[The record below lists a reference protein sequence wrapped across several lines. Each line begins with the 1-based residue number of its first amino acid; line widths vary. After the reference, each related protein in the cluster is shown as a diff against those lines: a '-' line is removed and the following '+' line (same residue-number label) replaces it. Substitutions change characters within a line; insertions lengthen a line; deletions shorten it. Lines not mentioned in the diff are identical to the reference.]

1 MTSDPPDQAEDA
13 DIADDDNPS
22 RSLTEGHDTAAAP
35 TRAYVLHPD
44 LKSTRSRRLP
54 EHGLAEAVA
63 LAAALPGMQVQGA
76 EVVRLA
82 KISPGQLFGSGKVDD
97 LKTRLKS
104 DDIELVLV
112 DGSVSPVQQRNL
124 EKAWG
129 VKLLDRTS
137 LILEIFADRARTRE
151 GVLQV
156 ELAALSYQRTR
167 LVRAWTHL
175 ERQRGGFGFVGGPGE
190 TQLESDRRAID
201 DQVLRL
207 KRQLEKVVKTR
218 ELHRASRR
226 KVPFP
231 LVALVGY
238 TNAGKSTLFNR
249 MTGADVLAKDML
261 FATLDPTM
269 RGVVLPDKDGGAGRK
284 IIASDTV
291 GFISDLPT
299 QLVAAFRATLEE
311 VLEADLILHV
321 RDISHPET
329 AEQAADVADILTSLG
344 VDAGTT
350 MLEVWNKLDLV
361 DPSARD
367 SLATQRANRAGV
379 FPVSALTG
387 EGVEDLMQ
395 AISDAFAEFRIDE
408 TLALPFAQGRARA
421 RLHAL
426 GVVVT
431 EDQDDTGYQITVR
444 WTERQK
450 AQWQAN

>member
-1 MTSDPPDQAEDA
+1 M
-13 DIADDDNPS
+13 
-22 RSLTEGHDTAAAP
+22 
-35 TRAYVLHPD
+35 
-44 LKSTRSRRLP
+44 P
-54 EHGLAEAVA
+54 EHGLAEAVS
-63 LAAALPGMQVQGA
+63 LAAALPGLEVKGA

-82 KISPGQLFGSGKVDD
+82 KLHPGMLFGAGKVEE
-97 LKTRLKS
+97 LGTRFKALGV
-104 DDIELVLV
+104 ELVLV
-112 DGSVSPVQQRNL
+112 DGPVSPVQQRNL
-124 EKAWG
+124 EKEWS

-156 ELAALSYQRTR
+156 ELAALSYQRSR

-190 TQLESDRRAID
+190 TQIEADRRAID
-201 DQVLRL
+201 DQVIRL
-207 KRQLEKVVKTR
+207 KRQLDRVVKTR
-218 ELHRASRR
+218 ELHRAARR

-231 LVALVGY
+231 VVALVGY

-269 RGVVLPDKDGGAGRK
+269 RGITLPSGRK

-329 AEQAADVADILTSLG
+329 AEQAADVTDILASLG
-344 VDAGTT
+344 VNAATP
-350 MLEVWNKLDLV
+350 LIEVWNKLDLV
-361 DPSARD
+361 DPSAREA
-367 SLATQRANRAGV
+367 LAVQAANRDRV
-379 FPVSALTG
+379 FPISAVTG
-387 EGVEDLMQ
+387 EGVAVLL
-395 AISDAFAEFRIDE
+395 DAVSAAFDE
-408 TLALPFAQGRARA
+408 EKTDRHLTLPFADGRRHAW
-421 RLHAL
+421 LHAE
-426 GVVVT
+426 GVVLAEVQG
-431 EDQDDTGYQITVR
+431 EEGWQIDVR
-444 WTERQK
+444 WTARQEK
-450 AQWQAN
+450 RFRDL

>member
-1 MTSDPPDQAEDA
+1 M
-13 DIADDDNPS
+13 
-22 RSLTEGHDTAAAP
+22 
-35 TRAYVLHPD
+35 LHPAVKARD
-44 LKSTRSRRLP
+44 ARRLP

-63 LAAALPGMQVQGA
+63 LAAALPELDVLGA
-76 EVVRLA
+76 EVVKLA
-82 KISPGQLFGSGKVDD
+82 RIHPGTLLGSGKVQD
-97 LKTRLKS
+97 LKTRFKA
-104 DDIELVLV
+104 DKIELVLV
-112 DGSVSPVQQRNL
+112 DGTVSPVQQRNL
-124 EKAWG
+124 EKEWG

-190 TQLESDRRAID
+190 TQIESDRRAID
-201 DQVLRL
+201 DQVIRL
-207 KRQLEKVVKTR
+207 KRQLDKVVKTR

-231 LVALVGY
+231 LAALVGY

-249 MTGADVLAKDML
+249 MTGAEVLAKDML

-269 RGVVLPDKDGGAGRK
+269 RGITLPSATSGAGRK

-321 RDISHPET
+321 RDISHPES
-329 AEQAADVADILTSLG
+329 AEQAQDVADILTALG
-344 VDAGTT
+344 VKP
-350 MLEVWNKLDLV
+350 EVPVFEIWNKLDLV
-361 DPSARD
+361 DPAARAA
-367 SLATQRANRAGV
+367 LAVTAEARAQV
-379 FPVSALTG
+379 FPISALTG
-387 EGVEDLMQ
+387 EGIGHLLG
-395 AISDAFAEFRIDE
+395 AISQVFDEAKTDRDLTLSFAE
-408 TLALPFAQGRARA
+408 GRKRA
-421 RLHAL
+421 WLHQE
-426 GVVVT
+426 GVVLSEAET
-431 EDQDDTGYQITVR
+431 EDGHHLTLH
-444 WTERQK
+444 WTARQEK
-450 AQWQAN
+450 RFRDL